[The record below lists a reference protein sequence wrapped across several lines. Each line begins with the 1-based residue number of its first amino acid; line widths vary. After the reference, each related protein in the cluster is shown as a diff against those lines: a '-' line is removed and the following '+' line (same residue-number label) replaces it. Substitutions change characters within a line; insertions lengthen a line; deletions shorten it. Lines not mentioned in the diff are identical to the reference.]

1 MSRDFTTLVGPYL
14 IGEYRALAQRVR
26 LYCPSHSLYPHGELR
41 LDYLARFNAPR
52 ADPNPF
58 AAAGDLGL
66 NRTKID
72 IPAPLGN
79 IVRMRDLIAE
89 LRTLAADCTNLSHDQ
104 LQITYAFRRNMR
116 QS

>member
-1 MSRDFTTLVGPYL
+1 M
-14 IGEYRALAQRVR
+14 RAAFYSQPRTEPLT
-26 LYCPSHSLYPHGELR
+26 SLN
-41 LDYLARFNAPR
+41 YLAGLNAPS
-52 ADPNPF
+52 ADSNPL

-66 NRTKID
+66 NGTKID

-79 IVRMRDLIAE
+79 IVRMRNLIAE

>member
-1 MSRDFTTLVGPYL
+1 MT
-14 IGEYRALAQRVR
+14 ALAAEGCDFAFRR
-26 LYCPSHSLYPHGELR
+26 LFNLALR
-41 LDYLARFNAPR
+41 LDYLTRFNAPG
-52 ADPNPF
+52 ADPNPL
-58 AAAGDLGL
+58 AAARDLGL

-79 IVRMRDLIAE
+79 IVRMRDLITE
-89 LRTLAADCTNLSHDQ
+89 LRTLAADCTHLSHDQ

>member
-1 MSRDFTTLVGPYL
+1 MTFSAASLVVPYL
-14 IGEYRALAQRVR
+14 IGQYRALAPEVR
-26 LYCPSHSLYPHGELR
+26 LFCPSHPLYPQGELR

-52 ADPNPF
+52 TDPNPL

-66 NRTKID
+66 NGTKID

-79 IVRMRDLIAE
+79 IVRMRDLITE

>member
-1 MSRDFTTLVGPYL
+1 MSRLPQGRHKTPTQRARISRENDFS
-14 IGEYRALAQRVR
+14 R
-26 LYCPSHSLYPHGELR
+26 SLFNPLRR
-41 LDYLARFNAPR
+41 LDDLARFNAPR
-52 ADPNPF
+52 ADTDPL
-58 AAAGDLGL
+58 AAAGHLGL
-66 NRTKID
+66 NGTKID

>member
-1 MSRDFTTLVGPYL
+1 VAL
-14 IGEYRALAQRVR
+14 ITIMRF
-26 LYCPSHSLYPHGELR
+26 SLRKTAHVVVASSAKRSVSLPGLKLS
-41 LDYLARFNAPR
+41 LDYLAGFNAPR
-52 ADPNPF
+52 ADPNAF

-66 NRTKID
+66 NGTKID